1 MNFIR
6 QAPPATYKG
15 FICPLHPEI
24 SLFSVSQC
32 LLSFCGYSAWVT
44 FERRDLKG
52 IQIEIGR
59 LFRSDT
65 FNPALRTESEECDEK
80 QKDQESC
87 QNEGQSEVMSPRQAV
102 ENDRSAGAI
111 YSILVKIV

>member
-1 MNFIR
+1 M
-6 QAPPATYKG
+6 
-15 FICPLHPEI
+15 
-24 SLFSVSQC
+24 FSVSQC
-32 LLSFCGYSAWVT
+32 LLSFCTYAAWVT

-80 QKDQESC
+80 QKDQDSSN
-87 QNEGQSEVMSPRQAV
+87 NEGQSEVMNPRQAA
-102 ENDRSAGAI
+102 ENDRSGAMLHW
-111 YSILVKIV
+111 ILFKVV